1 MSKVLRSLTPEEFAV
16 RIHADSNICVIDV
29 RTAEE
34 WETGHL
40 AKAIL
45 LPMHTV
51 VRRAGELNSK
61 QETIVVCQRGI
72 RSDFVAQF
80 LLVVKNFENVSMLCG
95 GMNAW
100 DNFTAPSDTIQI
112 KPHSL

>member
-1 MSKVLRSLTPEEFAV
+1 MSKVLRSLTPKEFATKI
-16 RIHADSNICVIDV
+16 RADANICVIDV

-40 AKAIL
+40 AEAIL
-45 LPMHTV
+45 LPMHTI
-51 VRRAGELNSK
+51 VRRVGELNPQ

-80 LLVVKNFENVSMLCG
+80 LLVVKNFESVSMLCG

-100 DNFTAPSDTIQI
+100 DGEVVTGDI
-112 KPHSL
+112 L

>member
-1 MSKVLRSLTPEEFAV
+1 VSKVLRALTPEEFANK
-16 RIHADSNICVIDV
+16 READSNLCVIDV
-29 RTAEE
+29 RTADE

-40 AKAIL
+40 AGAIL
-45 LPMHTV
+45 LPMHTI
-51 VRRAGELNSK
+51 VRRIGELNPK

-80 LLVVKNFENVSMLCG
+80 LLVIKNFESVSMLCG

-100 DNFTAPSDTIQI
+100 VGEVITGDT
-112 KPHSL
+112 L